1 MYKCVNPV
9 NPILRLSNPTSITR
23 PDDVPQAMLLSFL
36 LTVTARTASDGLP
49 SCRTINVF
57 NQQTRTNTGQ

>member
-1 MYKCVNPV
+1 MLPCLKG
-9 NPILRLSNPTSITR
+9 LHPTSITR

-36 LTVTARTASDGLP
+36 LTVTPRTASDGLP

-57 NQQTRTNTGQ
+57 NPHTRTDGGQ